1 MTSSPEHSS
10 PLTTLSQDETLFQ
23 QEVERFAR
31 SAIGP
36 KVLEMDEKEQ
46 LDPGLLPQMF
56 DMGLMGIEVPTEYGG
71 AGGSFFMS
79 ILAVEAIAKTDPAIS
94 VICDVQNTLVNNIF
108 LRYANLEQQKTFLPR
123 LTTKDVGSYCLTESG
138 SGSDA
143 FAMKARA
150 HDEGDHWRL
159 DGKKIFITN
168 AKEANIFVVFA
179 NINPELGYKGITA
192 FVLERGMPGL
202 RVGKKEV
209 KLGIRAS
216 STCEVIC
223 DNVRVP
229 KQNVIGEIGK
239 GYKIAIET
247 LNEGRIGIA
256 GQMLGLAQGA
266 FEGALKYARQREQ
279 FGKPIKEFQG
289 IQFSIAR
296 AATDIE
302 AARLLVYNAARL
314 KDAKKDFVKEA
325 AMAKSFAS
333 ATAET
338 VASEMLEVYGGYGF
352 IKEFPAEKFFRDAK
366 IGKLYEGTTNMQL
379 ATIFK
384 LIDAQYR

>member
-1 MTSSPEHSS
+1 MAAN
-10 PLTTLSQDETLFQ
+10 PLTALSHDEALFQ

-31 SAIGP
+31 TAIGP

-46 LDPGLLPQMF
+46 FDLELLPQLF
-56 DMGLMGIEVPTEYGG
+56 DMGLMGIEVSTEHGG

-79 ILAVEAIAKTDPAIS
+79 ILAIEAMAKVDPAVS
-94 VICDVQNTLVNNIF
+94 VICDVQNTLINNIF
-108 LRYANLEQQKTFLPR
+108 MRYANPAQQKKYLPR
-123 LTTKDVGSYCLTESG
+123 LTSKDVGSYCLTEPN

-143 FAMKARA
+143 FAMKSRA
-150 HDEGDHWRL
+150 YDEGDHWRL

-179 NINPELGYKGITA
+179 NMNPELGYKGITA
-192 FVLERGMPGL
+192 FVLERDMPGFK
-202 RVGKKEV
+202 VGKKEK

-216 STCEVIC
+216 STCEVIF

-229 KQNVIGEIGK
+229 KENVIGEIGK

-256 GQMLGLAQGA
+256 AQMLGLAQGA
-266 FEGALKYARQREQ
+266 FEGALKYSRQREQ

-289 IQFSIAR
+289 IQFSIAK
-296 AATDIE
+296 AATEIE
-302 AARLLVYNAARL
+302 AARLMVYNAARL
-314 KDAKKDFVKEA
+314 KDAGKEFVKEA
-325 AMAKSFAS
+325 AMAKHFAS
-333 ATAET
+333 AVAET
-338 VASEMLEVYGGYGF
+338 VSSEMLEVYGGYGF
-352 IKEFPAEKFFRDAK
+352 IKEFPAEKFYRDAK

-384 LIDAQYR
+384 LIDSQYR